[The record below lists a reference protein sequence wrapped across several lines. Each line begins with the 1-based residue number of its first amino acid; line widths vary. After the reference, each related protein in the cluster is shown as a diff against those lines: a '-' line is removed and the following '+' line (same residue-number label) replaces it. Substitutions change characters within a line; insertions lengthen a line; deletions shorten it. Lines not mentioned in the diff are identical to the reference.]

1 MENRSSQVSTSTFA
15 DALLGMLD
23 RMPTPVAWRS
33 WRARRA
39 GVAFDR
45 RYGTDTQD
53 HVDVTAL
60 GVDSA
65 IAQHAVRYEPS
76 AIPKVQCALRH
87 LGVRP
92 EAFAFVDVGSGKGL
106 VPLLAA
112 RRPFRSIVGLEASA
126 ELVRVAERNLA
137 LYAAREALTAPVVFL
152 NVDALDYEFGERDQI
167 VYLYNPF
174 DEAMLRRLVDR
185 LLSVARPAE
194 LLVVY
199 VNPVHRRAIDKTGA
213 FRTLF
218 ENGSLAVFRRRT
230 PELPDGP
237 GHGPHRRNQGW

>member
-1 MENRSSQVSTSTFA
+1 MRVSVVTTIA
-15 DALLGMLD
+15 DAVRGMLD
-23 RMPTPVAWRS
+23 RVPTPVAWRS

-39 GVAFDR
+39 GAAFDR
-45 RYGTDTQD
+45 RYGTDTQA
-53 HVDVTAL
+53 HVAVAAL
-60 GVDSA
+60 NVGPD
-65 IAQHAVRYEPS
+65 IACHAVQYEPS
-76 AIPKVQCALRH
+76 AIPKVRCALRH

-92 EAFAFVDVGSGKGL
+92 EAFEFVDVGSGKGL

-112 RRPFRSIVGLEASA
+112 RRPFRRIVGLEASA

-152 NVDALDYEFGERDQI
+152 NVDALDYEFGDRNQV

-174 DEAMLRRLVDR
+174 DEATLRRLVDR

-199 VNPVHRRAIDKTGA
+199 VNPVHRRAIDETGA

-230 PELPDGP
+230 PELADGSRN
-237 GHGPHRRNQGW
+237 GHEHRGQER